1 CFSIFFFFQAEDG
14 IRGRN
19 VTGVQTCALPIWG
32 MYFTA
37 FLFFMDHVVR
47 STGTQA
53 TIADV
58 GSMLVVLA
66 LLPLYA
72 KIIKRIGSRASVFLG
87 MIPYI
92 GGLAAL
98 FWAST
103 WWHVLLCYMV
113 LMSGRHIMATAGIAL
128 EAALVDDNERA
139 TGTRK

>member
-92 GGLAAL
+92 GGARRAVLGLDVVARAA
-98 FWAST
+98 
-103 WWHVLLCYMV
+103 VLH
-113 LMSGRHIMATAGIAL
+113 GAH
-128 EAALVDDNERA
+128 ERA
-139 TGTRK
+139 AHHGDGGDRPRSGARR